1 MIIRQE
7 KQSTYSNLFRKRKN
21 NLEFL
26 ITKDD
31 DIRFLF
37 IHLRIKCNNLW

>member
-21 NLEFL
+21 NLEIL
-26 ITKDD
+26 ITNEAY
-31 DIRFLF
+31 IRFLF
-37 IHLRIKCNNLW
+37 IHLRIKINK